1 MTDPGATTGDG
12 QTIAPRG
19 ADEPVMTTG
28 DGHVLS
34 GPDKGTQT
42 ATTDTTDTTDMSKT
56 ELMEKAREADIS
68 GRSSMTKDELAE
80 ALEDK

>member
-42 ATTDTTDTTDMSKT
+42 ATTDTSDMSKT

>member
-12 QTIAPRG
+12 QTIASRS
-19 ADEPVMTTG
+19 DEPVMTTG

-42 ATTDTTDTTDMSKT
+42 ATDDTSDMSKT